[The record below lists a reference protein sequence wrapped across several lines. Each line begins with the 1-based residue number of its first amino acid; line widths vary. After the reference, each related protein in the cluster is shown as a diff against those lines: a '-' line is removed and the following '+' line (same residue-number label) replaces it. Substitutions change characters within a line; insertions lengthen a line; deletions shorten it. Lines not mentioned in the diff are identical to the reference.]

1 MTGATIR
8 SVNRAI
14 ARAKIPVELVR
25 APEGYHYFIYD
36 NPERGVYDT
45 VSVMVPYTNSVSV
58 ERWVQWAEE
67 AYVDIIETWNQTV
80 VD

>member
-1 MTGATIR
+1 MAGATIR

-14 ARAKIPVELVR
+14 KRARIPVELAR

-58 ERWVQWAEE
+58 DRWVEWAEE
-67 AYVDIIETWNQTV
+67 AYVGIIETWNRAV
-80 VD
+80 IN